1 MDFGWDMGGGDWLGP
16 ILVLILVGVVVYFA
30 SRTMA
35 LRGLRRRPAT
45 PPSPRPYM
53 TPAPI
58 QPAPAPPAAVAPL
71 TLRDRLAQLDEVKQE
86 GLITQEEYDTARAG
100 ILHGVTQGPPPA
112 P

>member
-35 LRGLRRRPAT
+35 LRRLKQRPAT
-45 PPSPRPYM
+45 PPSPRPYV
-53 TPAPI
+53 APV
-58 QPAPAPPAAVAPL
+58 QPAPAPPAAVAPP
-71 TLRDRLAQLDEVKQE
+71 TLRDRLAQLDEVKRE

-100 ILHGVTQGPPPA
+100 ILLGVTQGTPPTS
-112 P
+112 